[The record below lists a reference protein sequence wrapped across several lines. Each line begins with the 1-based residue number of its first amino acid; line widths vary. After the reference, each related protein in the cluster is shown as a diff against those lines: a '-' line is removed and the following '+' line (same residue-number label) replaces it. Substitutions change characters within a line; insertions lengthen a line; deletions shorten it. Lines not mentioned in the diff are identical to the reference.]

1 MGLRLEEEEEEKVEM
16 NKGLSVP
23 SQRERMFLLIITLGN
38 AAAAQAYLLS
48 YAILYYT
55 KVNPPLIASGASVR
69 TDRVGSTNRTFACK
83 TTTTSHSTANPEN
96 SPQPQR

>member
-16 NKGLSVP
+16 NKEFPFRAKGKNVS
-23 SQRERMFLLIITLGN
+23 SYITLGD
-38 AAAAQAYLLS
+38 AAAQAYLLS

>member
-1 MGLRLEEEEEEKVEM
+1 MGLRLEEEEEEEEKVEM

-23 SQRERMFLLIITLGN
+23 SQRERMFSSYITLGD
-38 AAAAQAYLLS
+38 AAAQAYLLS
-48 YAILYYT
+48 YTILYYT
-55 KVNPPLIASGASVR
+55 KVIPIYYVWGIRP
-69 TDRVGSTNRTFACK
+69 DRVGSTNRTFACK